1 MKKYTD
7 KNRKKAVKYKVR
19 DRILLSTKDLTWQM
33 RNRETKKLMEK
44 FVESYKIKKII
55 SENTVELKL
64 LILMKIYLV
73 VNVSRI
79 TLYQKQVK
87 IQKKISLS
95 PVEMEREKEYEVK
108 KILNKRDIRE
118 KLKYLVRYMTKE
130 DT

>member
-79 TLYQKQVK
+79 TLY
-87 IQKKISLS
+87 
-95 PVEMEREKEYEVK
+95 
-108 KILNKRDIRE
+108 
-118 KLKYLVRYMTKE
+118 
-130 DT
+130 